1 MADLFKST
9 FGTRVTDTA
18 TAILTAGSNKL
29 DLKQVRLTNTSA
41 NDVNI
46 QIWVA
51 PSGTTVA
58 DGDQYE
64 IKFTIP
70 LNDTVYIPL
79 NDQLASSGDFI
90 ALKAS
95 TTNVVNAIISYIEEA

>member
-18 TAILTAGSNKL
+18 TSVLTAGSNKL

-41 NDVNI
+41 GDVDI

-64 IKFTIP
+64 TKLTVP

>member
-18 TAILTAGSNKL
+18 TSLLTAGSNKL
-29 DLKQVRLTNTSA
+29 DLKQLRLTNTSSS
-41 NDVNI
+41 DIEI

-64 IKFTIP
+64 TKLSIP
-70 LNDTVYIPL
+70 SNDTVYIPL

-90 ALKAS
+90 SLKAS
-95 TTNVVNAIISYIEEA
+95 TTNVINAIISYIEEA